1 MAIKSSLSLL
11 AAGAVLLIGCY
22 KPADMGYH
30 QAGVYVG
37 KPDPLV
43 SRAATPEH
51 ARQLQQRFAL
61 VQTDR

>member
-1 MAIKSSLSLL
+1 MAMKSSLTLPAVSLL
-11 AAGAVLLIGCY
+11 LLAGCY
-22 KPADMGYH
+22 KPADIGYH

-43 SRAATPEH
+43 NQAATPEH
-51 ARQLQQRFAL
+51 TRQLQERFAS

>member
-1 MAIKSSLSLL
+1 MVIKSNLSLL
-11 AAGAVLLIGCY
+11 AAGAMLLIGCY
-22 KPADMGYH
+22 KPADIGYH

-43 SRAATPEH
+43 SQAATPEH

-61 VQTDR
+61 MQIDR